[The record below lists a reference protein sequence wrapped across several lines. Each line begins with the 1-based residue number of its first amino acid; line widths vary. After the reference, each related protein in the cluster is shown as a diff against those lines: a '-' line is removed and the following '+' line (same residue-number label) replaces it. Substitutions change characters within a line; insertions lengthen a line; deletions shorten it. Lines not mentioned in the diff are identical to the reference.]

1 MTPITTFFAG
11 LQIIASW
18 LLSALSVIAIIL
30 SVILC
35 LAFVECVWAHGS
47 LARAYTV
54 KINSPTLDSSPGPRH
69 NKV

>member
-1 MTPITTFFAG
+1 MTPIATVFAG

-18 LLSALSVIAIIL
+18 LLSALSVISIIL

-35 LAFVECVWAHGS
+35 LAFVECVWEHGA

-54 KINSPTLDSSPGPRH
+54 KTNSPVIDSSH
-69 NKV
+69 E